1 MLFNSQQ
8 YIALFLPLV
17 VGGFYLLARAP
28 NLLRIYWLVAAS
40 LVFYGLW
47 NPVFLWVLGGSIT
60 VNYGLARA
68 IDATR
73 GRPHASRWLT
83 GLGIAGNLTLLGYF
97 KYANFF
103 VDNLNALTGSAI
115 ALAPIVLPL
124 GISFFTFQKIAF
136 LVDVR
141 QGLARSLRFADYLLF
156 VTFFPQLVSGPI
168 THHAEVMPQFQA
180 GRLGAQPWNNL
191 AVGLTIFFIGLWKK
205 VIIADPLGA
214 FAGPVFHA
222 AEQSGV
228 DALHAWCA
236 TLAYTMQIYFDFSGY
251 TDMAIGAARLFG
263 ITLPLNFHSPY
274 KSLSIVDFW
283 RRWHMTL
290 SRFLRDY
297 LYFPLGG
304 NRRGPVRRYFNIAVV
319 MLLGG
324 LWHGA
329 AWKFAIW
336 GGLHGIYL
344 GVNHAWTAAT
354 GTRAMK
360 RGLVYR
366 LAAWAL
372 TFVAVLH
379 AWVFFRAESLAGAI
393 SMLQSMYGAAVPPSV
408 LKGHIAWRGLVLASI
423 FALLLPNTQQIMRL
437 ARPALT
443 NVSLAL
449 PHVRLL
455 PRRMRALATWQPNW
469 QWAVFSVIA
478 FFSALATLSQPT
490 EFLYWSF

>member
-1 MLFNSQQ
+1 
-8 YIALFLPLV
+8 
-17 VGGFYLLARAP
+17 
-28 NLLRIYWLVAAS
+28 
-40 LVFYGLW
+40 
-47 NPVFLWVLGGSIT
+47 
-60 VNYGLARA
+60 
-68 IDATR
+68 
-73 GRPHASRWLT
+73 
-83 GLGIAGNLTLLGYF
+83 
-97 KYANFF
+97 
-103 VDNLNALTGSAI
+103 
-115 ALAPIVLPL
+115 
-124 GISFFTFQKIAF
+124 
-136 LVDVR
+136 
-141 QGLARSLRFADYLLF
+141 
-156 VTFFPQLVSGPI
+156 
-168 THHAEVMPQFQA
+168 
-180 GRLGAQPWNNL
+180 
-191 AVGLTIFFIGLWKK
+191 
-205 VIIADPLGA
+205 
-214 FAGPVFHA
+214 
-222 AEQSGV
+222 
-228 DALHAWCA
+228 
-236 TLAYTMQIYFDFSGY
+236 MQIYFDFSGY

-274 KSLSIVDFW
+274 KSPSIVDFW

-344 GVNHAWTAAT
+344 GVNHAWTAAI

-360 RGLVYR
+360 RWLVYR

-393 SMLQSMYGAAVPPSV
+393 SMLQSMYGAAVLPST
-408 LKGHIAWRGLVLASI
+408 LKVHIAWRGLLLASI

-449 PHVRLL
+449 PHLRLL
-455 PRRMRALATWQPNW
+455 PQRMRALATWQPNW